1 LIPLRLSRKGSSV
14 TRGVS
19 WRSYLLHRAGEI
31 IVRLDQARH
40 DEE

>member
-1 LIPLRLSRKGSSV
+1 MPRRLSRKGNSM
-14 TRGVS
+14 TKGVS